1 MKPLA
6 GMAAAVTLTLCASAA
21 HAFDRAPRV
30 PGGGFPAV
38 NRPMAMPGH
47 PMLQDRSGVIGRPG
61 ALLAARR
68 GALVGAYAGWPL
80 WYGPTTTQ
88 SPTRVIVNV
97 NVGTSGPARLPTAA
111 DLPVKPGYVT
121 AAPEQPTFIVMTA
134 PQAQSLQ
141 PAPRPAPGAI
151 TVETAGTARIVE
163 IGDGFI
169 GESAANPRI
178 ISLR

>member
-30 PGGGFPAV
+30 PGAGFPSAG
-38 NRPMAMPGH
+38 RPFAGPGF
-47 PMLQDRSGVIGRPG
+47 PMLQDRHGAVGRPG
-61 ALLAARR
+61 ALMASRR
-68 GALVGAYAGWPL
+68 GALLGAYAGWPV
-80 WYGPTTTQ
+80 WPGSTPTA
-88 SPTRVIVNV
+88 PTRVIVNV
-97 NVGTSGPARLPTAA
+97 NVNTGGPVGLPTAA
-111 DLPVKPGYVT
+111 DLPAKPGYVT
-121 AAPEQPTFIVMTA
+121 VAPEQPTFIVMTA
-134 PQAQSLQ
+134 PQVQSLQ
-141 PAPRPAPGAI
+141 PAPRPAAA
-151 TVETAGTARIVE
+151 TTVVETSGTARIVE